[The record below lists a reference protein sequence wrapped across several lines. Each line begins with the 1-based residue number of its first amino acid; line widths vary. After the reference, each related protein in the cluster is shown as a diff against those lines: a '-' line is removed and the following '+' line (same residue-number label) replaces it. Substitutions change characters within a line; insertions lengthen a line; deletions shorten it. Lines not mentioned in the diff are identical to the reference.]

1 MHTFVIANKISKNIQ
16 NFTAMQKRSF
26 INRVY
31 NKVAKTGATSKV
43 YRDTDWRGIN
53 FLLQDIESAFT
64 GTQQMTLVRSDYEG
78 VMGECGHRKVYRYQI
93 TDEVN
98 DITVDV
104 QIIASFCGTMAD
116 PMGAYDLT
124 MLLN

>member
-1 MHTFVIANKISKNIQ
+1 
-16 NFTAMQKRSF
+16 MQKRTI

-31 NKVAKTGATSKV
+31 KAVAQTNATSKM
-43 YRDTDWRGIN
+43 YHDTDWSGVN
-53 FLLQDIESAFT
+53 GLVADITKAVPETSELSLVSA
-64 GTQQMTLVRSDYEG
+64 DYEG
-78 VMGECGHRKVYRYQI
+78 VLGECGHRKVYRYI
-93 TDEVN
+93 LTDTEN
-98 DITVDV
+98 DITIDV